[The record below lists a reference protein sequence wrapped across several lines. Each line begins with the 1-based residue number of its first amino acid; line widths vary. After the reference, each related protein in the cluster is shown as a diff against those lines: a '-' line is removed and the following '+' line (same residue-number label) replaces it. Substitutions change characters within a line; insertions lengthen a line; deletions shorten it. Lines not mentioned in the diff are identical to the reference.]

1 MNCMPVFIV
10 SDDEWDAKFR
20 QKGIPIVGD
29 DIKAQI
35 GATITHRTLANLFK
49 DRGVKLDRTY
59 QINTGGNTDF
69 LNMLNRDRLDS
80 KKNLK
85 LKLFRLLWLKEWM
98 TGIFILDLVIM
109 SHGRMITS
117 YVSLGWKAVLLV
129 MFQ

>member
-1 MNCMPVFIV
+1 MHNVLIDAGIAYVNCMPVFML

-20 QKGIPIVGD
+20 SKRIPIVGD

-69 LNMLNRDRLDS
+69 LNML
-80 KKNLK
+80 
-85 LKLFRLLWLKEWM
+85 
-98 TGIFILDLVIM
+98 TG
-109 SHGRMITS
+109 TS
-117 YVSLGWKAVLLV
+117 
-129 MFQ
+129 

>member
-1 MNCMPVFIV
+1 M
-10 SDDEWDAKFR
+10 
-20 QKGIPIVGD
+20 VGD

-85 LKLFRLLWLKEWM
+85 PKLFKLLLLKEWM
-98 TGIFILDLVIM
+98 REIFILDLVIM
-109 SHGRMITS
+109 FHGKMIINC
-117 YVSLGWKAVLLV
+117 VSLEWKAVHLE

>member
-1 MNCMPVFIV
+1 MPVFFIV

-20 QKGIPIVGD
+20 QKGIPVVGD

-80 KKNLK
+80 KKNLR
-85 LKLFRLLWLKEWM
+85 LKLFRLL
-98 TGIFILDLVIM
+98 
-109 SHGRMITS
+109 
-117 YVSLGWKAVLLV
+117 
-129 MFQ
+129 